1 MAAARVIVHSL
12 RTSEWSGELDSV
24 FFGRSLVRIT
34 GSSDAGICLNSHVLF
49 TPSYLGGRVSFLYL
63 FEYLRGSVFASY
75 IQTLY
80 NRTGLLSISGA
91 NPCGKKDRVKRI

>member
-34 GSSDAGICLNSHVLF
+34 GSSDAGICSNSHVLF
-49 TPSYLGGRVSFLYL
+49 TPLILGRTSFIPVLIRILTWQCICILYPN
-63 FEYLRGSVFASY
+63 V
-75 IQTLY
+75 I
-80 NRTGLLSISGA
+80 
-91 NPCGKKDRVKRI
+91 